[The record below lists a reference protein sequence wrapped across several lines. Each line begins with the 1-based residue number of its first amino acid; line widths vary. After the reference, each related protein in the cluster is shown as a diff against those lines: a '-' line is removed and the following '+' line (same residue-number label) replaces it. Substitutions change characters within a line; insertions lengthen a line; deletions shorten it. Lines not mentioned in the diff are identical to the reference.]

1 MYYESDF
8 ELECDECGPGPPP
21 VFNIPPPPRPE
32 FLQNELGA
40 STICSENSLSD
51 YDMCEAIPVSY
62 FISFFRFTKA
72 APKRLK
78 LKISKI

>member
-21 VFNIPPPPRPE
+21 VFNIPPPPRPD

-40 STICSENSLSD
+40 PTSCLENSLSD
-51 YDMCEAIPVSY
+51 YDMCEAIPVS
-62 FISFFRFTKA
+62 SCFF
-72 APKRLK
+72 
-78 LKISKI
+78 

>member
-21 VFNIPPPPRPE
+21 VFNIPPPPRPD

-51 YDMCEAIPVSY
+51 YDMCEAIPVSSCY
-62 FISFFRFTKA
+62 I
-72 APKRLK
+72 
-78 LKISKI
+78 